1 MRHDSNMRSGR
12 PTLRWA
18 LGAAALAA
26 VFASFTPFG
35 PAASASPAIILAAEE
50 EFVFVGSPFDQPQGE
65 VANFSNPAAA
75 GAFHNVYATGKGPDG
90 RSLFFS
96 ETIAP
101 GNDVP
106 VRGTQYL
113 GAGNYPF
120 ACTLHPGMDGVLQV
134 TDMGRREG
142 RPSLGITVPS
152 QRLSSVRRKGAVR
165 ILVSSSTGVQGGR
178 VTLRLG
184 EKALGVVRAISIPAG
199 GRRAIT
205 ARLSPQGKRVLEG
218 KRSAAVS
225 ATTWVEFGKP
235 STSRKVLR

>member
-1 MRHDSNMRSGR
+1 
-12 PTLRWA
+12 

-35 PAASASPAIILAAEE
+35 PAASASPASHIAAQG

>member
-12 PTLRWA
+12 ATLRWA

-26 VFASFTPFG
+26 VFAAFTPFG

-113 GAGNYPF
+113 DAGNYPF

-184 EKALGVVRAISIPAG
+184 QKALGVVRAISIPAG

-225 ATTWVEFGKP
+225 ATTWVEFGQP

>member
-1 MRHDSNMRSGR
+1 MF
-12 PTLRWA
+12 
-18 LGAAALAA
+18 AA
-26 VFASFTPFG
+26 FTPFG

-50 EFVFVGSPFDQPQGE
+50 DFAFVGSPFDQPQGE
-65 VANFSNPAAA
+65 IATFSNPAAA
-75 GAFHNVYATGKGPDG
+75 GALHNVYATGKGPDG
-90 RSLFFS
+90 RNLFFS

-113 GAGNYPF
+113 DAGNYPF

-134 TDMGRREG
+134 TDMGWPEG
-142 RPSLGITVPS
+142 RPSLGIAVPS
-152 QRLSSVRRKGAVR
+152 QRLSAVRRKGAVR
-165 ILVSSSTGVQGGR
+165 ITVSSSTGVQGGR

-184 EKALGVVRAISIPAG
+184 QKVLGVVRAITVPTG
-199 GRRAIT
+199 GRKAIT

-218 KRSAAVS
+218 EGSAAVT
-225 ATTWVEFGKP
+225 ATASVQFGKP